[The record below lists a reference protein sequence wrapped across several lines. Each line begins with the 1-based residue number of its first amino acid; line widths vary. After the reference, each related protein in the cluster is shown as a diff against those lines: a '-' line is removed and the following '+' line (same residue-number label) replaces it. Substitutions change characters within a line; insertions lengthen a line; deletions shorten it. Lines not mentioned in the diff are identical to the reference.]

1 MLPTCSCPSY
11 FHGFFSIKHPRFDC
25 TAIQITTYWDIYEQ
39 YISPVSKDLEVQDQ
53 GMEESVPGKGPLPG
67 P

>member
-1 MLPTCSCPSY
+1 MCSCPSY
-11 FHGFFSIKHPRFDC
+11 FHRFSTIKNPCFDC

-39 YISPVSKDLEVQDQ
+39 YVSPGFKDLEVQDQ

-67 P
+67 S